1 MTWGTRKLN
10 DGREL
15 PEIGFGTW
23 KVGSGQTVVDQVEQA
38 IEVGFDHIGEP
49 AAALPELGS
58 SATPLNRLLTGDCP
72 TPLFSANRYRSS
84 VPQSG

>member
-23 KVGSGQTVVDQVEQA
+23 TAGAGQTVVDQVEQA
-38 IEVGFDHIGEP
+38 IETGFDHIGEQLD
-49 AAALPELGS
+49 ALQLLLAGS
-58 SATPLNRLLTGDCP
+58 APLQRLRI
-72 TPLFSANRYRSS
+72 AR
-84 VPQSG
+84 